1 MEREEQGRAI
11 ENMGLGWSEQSKDN
25 QIIVEL
31 EYKIKL
37 IIIYRIG
44 LDQRKHMGL
53 EQDDQ
58 TKKSRYD
65 DSKKS
70 GEDNSLLRKYPEG

>member
-1 MEREEQGRAI
+1 MEREEQGRVNRNI
-11 ENMGLGWSEQSKDN
+11 GSGWSKQSKDN
-25 QIIVEL
+25 QIIVEWVD
-31 EYKIKL
+31 KIKMRRL
-37 IIIYRIG
+37 YQIG